1 MERINTANERCLMT
15 HARSQMKSW
24 LILFLFALVL
34 APASHAQDNPVLFH
48 EDFSSLDN
56 WKPFFFPNIKKHSVY
71 SLEKEGKHNV
81 LKAESH
87 ASASA
92 IIFKD
97 TFNVYDHPKVRWRWR
112 VSNVYK
118 KGETGSKAG
127 DDYPMRVYI
136 MFEYDPAKAG
146 TLEKMKFGFAKKLYG
161 EYPPESSLN
170 YVWANREQ
178 PESIVDSPYT
188 DRSKMVLLEKDARS
202 VGVWREEEVD
212 IVADYQKAFGTKP
225 PARARIA
232 IMNDSDNTG
241 ESSVSHMEYI
251 EVFR

>member
-1 MERINTANERCLMT
+1 MM
-15 HARSQMKSW
+15 HALSKTKSW

-34 APASHAQDNPVLFH
+34 APASRAQGKPVFFH

-71 SLEKEGKHNV
+71 SLEKDGEHNV
-81 LKAESH
+81 LKAESR

-92 IIFKD
+92 IVYKD
-97 TFNVYDHPKVRWRWR
+97 AFNVYDYPKVRWRWK
-112 VSNVYK
+112 VSNVYTR
-118 KGETGSKAG
+118 GGTGSKAG

-146 TLEKMKFGFAKKLYG
+146 ALEKMKFGFGKRLYG
-161 EYPPESSLN
+161 EYPPQSSLN

-188 DRSKMVLLEKDARS
+188 DRSKMILLEKGARS
-202 VGVWREEEVD
+202 AGVWREEEID
-212 IVADYQKAFGTKP
+212 IVADYLKAFGTKP

-241 ESSVSHMEYI
+241 ESSVSFMEYI

>member
-1 MERINTANERCLMT
+1 MKTWLM
-15 HARSQMKSW
+15 
-24 LILFLFALVL
+24 LFLFVLVL
-34 APASHAQDNPVLFH
+34 APASRAQDKPVLFC
-48 EDFSSLDN
+48 EDFSSLAN
-56 WKPFFFPNIKKHSVY
+56 WKPFFFPNIKKHTVY
-71 SLEKEGKHNV
+71 SLEKEGEHHV

-92 IIFKD
+92 IVYKD
-97 TFNVYDHPKVRWRWR
+97 AFNVYDYPKVRWRWK

-118 KGETGSKAG
+118 MGSTGSKAG

-136 MFEYDPAKAG
+136 MFAYDPAKAG
-146 TLEKMKFGFAKKLYG
+146 TLEKMKFGIAKKLYG
-161 EYPPESSLN
+161 EYPPQSSLN
-170 YVWANREQ
+170 YVWANKDQ

-188 DRSKMVLLEKDARS
+188 DRSKMILLEKGARNA
-202 VGVWREEEVD
+202 GVWLDEEID

-241 ESSVSHMEYI
+241 ESSVSFMEYI

>member
-1 MERINTANERCLMT
+1 MM
-15 HARSQMKSW
+15 HALSKTKSW

-34 APASHAQDNPVLFH
+34 APASRAQDKQVLFH
-48 EDFSSLDN
+48 EDFSGLDN

-71 SLEKEGKHNV
+71 SLEKDGEHNV
-81 LKAESH
+81 LKAASR

-92 IIFKD
+92 IVYKD
-97 TFNVYDHPKVRWRWR
+97 AFNVYDYPKVRWRWK
-112 VSNVYK
+112 VSNVYT
-118 KGETGSKAG
+118 KGGTGSKAG

-136 MFEYDPAKAG
+136 MFEYDAAKAG
-146 TLEKMKFGFAKKLYG
+146 TLEKMKFGLAKRLYG
-161 EYPPESSLN
+161 EYPPQSSLN

-188 DRSKMVLLEKDARS
+188 DRSKMILLEKGARS
-202 VGVWREEEVD
+202 ADVWREEEID
-212 IVADYQKAFGTKP
+212 IVADYLKAFGTKP

-241 ESSVSHMEYI
+241 ESSVSFMEYI
-251 EVFR
+251 EVIR